1 MKYREAARRLGLR
14 WMRRRSQKGA
24 YLSWSAYHRYLER
37 YTLPMPGRLTDLIA
51 GDEDAVMPGEK
62 CQLGAGCV
70 NGARPVLRGFGCTIG
85 QGSNIGTPQ
94 RRNPWQQGKTKCI
107 LNPRCTLLLARTG
120 FVASFRMSR
129 PLSPGRWPQAF
140 VWAFVLTATVIVL
153 EKIADDRTNLRP

>member
-1 MKYREAARRLGLR
+1 
-14 WMRRRSQKGA
+14 MRRILFCQTFCA
-24 YLSWSAYHRYLER
+24 DVLAHHTLNANLSWSACHRYLER

-94 RRNPWQQGKTKCI
+94 RRNPWQQGKIKCI
-107 LNPRCTLLLARTG
+107 LNPRGTLLLAH
-120 FVASFRMSR
+120 SR
-129 PLSPGRWPQAF
+129 GGYRFANGQSLAAVSVNAVVRPIKLAR
-140 VWAFVLTATVIVL
+140 LTSI
-153 EKIADDRTNLRP
+153 DS